1 MTASEANPREPD
13 DATPS
18 TGRRLPR
25 SQDPRRQLHPLGPL
39 AQLRAGGLWRR
50 VPQLLLGLV
59 LFGVSMAMLVRAT
72 LGVMPW
78 DVLHQGVARHVPLT
92 FGQVV
97 IAVSI
102 LVLLLWVPLR
112 QAPGLGTVCNAVLVG
127 IVVDPVLGLISTP
140 DGWGGRIALM
150 VGGLVLNGLA
160 TALYIGA
167 QLGPGAR
174 DGLMTGLA
182 ARTGRSLRLVRTLL
196 EVAVVI
202 VGWLLGGVLGV
213 ATVLYAL
220 LIGPLTQA
228 FLPWTVAPLDPPPA
242 PHTLDP

>member
-1 MTASEANPREPD
+1 M
-13 DATPS
+13 S
-18 TGRRLPR
+18 TLGGN
-25 SQDPRRQLHPLGPL
+25 PRRQLHSLGPI

-50 VPQLLLGLV
+50 VPQLLVGLV
-59 LFGVSMAMLVRAT
+59 LYGVSMAMLVRAT

-78 DVLHQGVARHVPLT
+78 DVLHQGVARNVPLS

-97 IAVSI
+97 ILVS
-102 LVLLLWVPLR
+102 LVVLLLWIPLR
-112 QAPGLGTVCNAVLVG
+112 QPPGLGTICNAVVVG
-127 IVVDPVLGLISTP
+127 LVVDPALALLTTP
-140 DGWGGRIALM
+140 DGWGGRIVLM
-150 VGGLVLNGLA
+150 SGGLLLNGLA

-182 ARTGRSLRLVRTLL
+182 ARTGLSLRLVRTLL
-196 EVAVVI
+196 EIAVVV

-228 FLPWTVAPLDPPPA
+228 FLPWVVAPLDPPA
-242 PHTLDP
+242 ARHTLDP